1 MNDSVAVPE
10 AVEES
15 EEALLVE
22 APPIEEVKV
31 VIIDDELFGL
41 NSIHLQ
47 QIVHDFHNPIG
58 EVTSPQFGELWRLT
72 EELGGLP
79 DVHEYDEEAQRKY
92 LLSDNFITSVVL
104 HEQFSSKLED
114 PEVRAWINPF
124 LKHAERVDRLRSA
137 LKEAFA
143 GENFKLDFLP
153 SRPAQ
158 PSELLKFD
166 LIVFDLVLQG
176 STAPVDELII
186 YLKALG
192 EAQPDHLPSI
202 IVMSSREEL
211 IQERSRFSTE
221 SDISAAG
228 LMLLPKWEVFKENFG
243 ANGIKLSYQQL
254 RRQRDVAQHMRVFM
268 SAWSRA
274 LAEAQERAK
283 VTLWNLDAAAMQEIH
298 LSASLDSDPY
308 DGHLSEFMAK
318 EYLWHV
324 EGAREVSDSIANLD
338 SCFKEQLKVG
348 GRFPTIA
355 TRFMA
360 PFVNPAVGR
369 DLVSHFTWSGFSLN
383 REILLKSNEEILADF
398 SQAMPFGAVLAPEVI
413 DDNSE
418 FLVHITQQCDI
429 LSVVRSSEQGFTAKF
444 AVAKPEEVADNR
456 IPVHQN
462 DDIVA
467 RGLTFNGKEYD
478 LKIVNGNILA
488 LPVIMLIDYLRVN
501 NFNIVGRLRHE
512 IAMQFLVATANHMT
526 RPASIKTTRSQ
537 VHTVNIYLYGESLPD
552 GELLPYTNNDGEIVA
567 FGMTKKNG
575 SYYFSDESSMRIALW
590 VKARVDPCYAKELD
604 LQKACDSLS
613 VGVTN
618 KACIA
623 GIVSLQF
630 EEVLTER
637 QRKDKFPAKNQNNKD
652 KVMLVAICT

>member
-1 MNDSVAVPE
+1 MNESVAVIGTVEGPE
-10 AVEES
+10 EE
-15 EEALLVE
+15 LQVQ
-22 APPIEEVKV
+22 APPIEEIKV
-31 VIIDDELFGL
+31 VVIDDELFGL

-47 QIVHDFHNPIG
+47 QIVHDFQNPIG
-58 EVTSPQFGELWRLT
+58 DVTSPQFGELWRLT

-79 DVHEYDEEAQRKY
+79 DVHEYEEEAQRKY
-92 LLSDNFITSVVL
+92 LLSDNFVTSVVL
-104 HEQFSSKLED
+104 HEQFESKLED
-114 PEVRAWINPF
+114 LDVKAWINPF

-137 LKEAFA
+137 IKEAFA
-143 GENFKLDFLP
+143 GEGFKLEFFSTRPTMP
-153 SRPAQ
+153 SD
-158 PSELLKFD
+158 LLAYD

-176 STAPVDELII
+176 STAPVDQLIT

-192 EAQPDHLPSI
+192 EAQVGHLPSI

-211 IQERSRFSTE
+211 IKERSRFSTE

-243 ANGIKLSYQQL
+243 ANGIKLSFQQL

-274 LAEAQERAK
+274 LDEAQKQAR

-298 LSASLDSDPY
+298 LSASTDSDPY

-324 EGAREVSDSIANLD
+324 EGAREVSDSIASLD
-338 SCFKEQLKVG
+338 SCFNEQLKVG
-348 GRFPTIA
+348 GKFPTIA

-360 PFVNPAVGR
+360 PFVNPVVGR

-383 REILLKSNEEILADF
+383 RNILKKGNDEIIADF

-413 DDNSE
+413 DENSE
-418 FLVHITQQCDI
+418 FLIHITQQCDI

-444 AVAKPEEVADNR
+444 AVARAEEVADSL
-456 IPVHQN
+456 IPTHQN
-462 DDIVA
+462 DEIVA
-467 RGLTFNGKEYD
+467 RGLRVNKKEYD
-478 LKIVNGNILA
+478 LKIVTGNTLA
-488 LPVIMLIDYLRVN
+488 LPVNMLIDYLRSQ

-512 IAMQFLVATANHMT
+512 IATQFLVATANHMT

-537 VHTVNIYLYGESLPD
+537 VHTVNLYLYGESLPG
-552 GELLPYTNNDGEIVA
+552 GELLPYTDNDGGLVV
-567 FGMTKKNG
+567 FGITKKDG

-590 VKARVDPCYAKELD
+590 VKAKIDPCYAKKID

-623 GIVSLQF
+623 GNVSLQF
-630 EEVLTER
+630 ETVLTER
-637 QRKDKFPAKNQNNKD
+637 QRKDKFPVKNQNAKD
-652 KVMLVAICT
+652 KVMLVAICN

>member
-1 MNDSVAVPE
+1 MSETVALSGSIEGAEGVLAAE
-10 AVEES
+10 VS
-15 EEALLVE
+15 
-22 APPIEEVKV
+22 APTITKV
-31 VIIDDELFGL
+31 VVIDDELFGL

-47 QIVHDFHNPIG
+47 QFVHDFHGPIG
-58 EVTSPQFGELWRLT
+58 EATSPQFGELWRLT

-79 DVHEYDEEAQRKY
+79 DVQNYNEEDQRKY
-92 LLSDNFITSVVL
+92 LLSDNFVTSVVL
-104 HEQFSSKLED
+104 HDQFSNKLED
-114 PEVRAWINPF
+114 PDVRLWLSPF
-124 LKHAERVDRLRSA
+124 LKHAEKVDRLRSA
-137 LKEAFA
+137 LKEAFS
-143 GENFKLDFLP
+143 GEGFKLDFLS

-158 PSELLKFD
+158 PSQLLQYD

-176 STAPVDELII
+176 STEPVDELVS

-192 EAQPDHLPSI
+192 ESQREHLPSI

-243 ANGIKLSYQQL
+243 ANGIRLSYQQL
-254 RRQRDVAQHMRVFM
+254 SRQRDVAQHMRVFM
-268 SAWSRA
+268 SAWSNA
-274 LAEAQERAK
+274 LAEAQRRAR

-324 EGAREVSDSIANLD
+324 EGAREVSDAISKLD

-348 GRFPTIA
+348 GKFPTIA

-369 DLVSHFTWSGFSLN
+369 DLVSHFTWSGFALD
-383 REILLKSNEEILADF
+383 RDLLLSDNDTVLANF
-398 SQAMPFGAVLAPEVI
+398 SQAMPFGAVLAPEVM
-413 DDNSE
+413 DENSE

-444 AVAKPEEVADNR
+444 AVAKPEEVSDDR
-456 IPVHQN
+456 IPVHKN
-462 DDIVA
+462 DEIVA
-467 RGLTFNGKEYD
+467 RGLTLNGREYD
-478 LKIVNGNILA
+478 LKNVNGSILA
-488 LPVIMLIDYLRVN
+488 LPANMLIDYLRDKK
-501 NFNIVGRLRHE
+501 FNVVGRLRHE

-526 RPASIKTTRSQ
+526 RPALIKTTRPQ
-537 VHTVNIYLYGESLPD
+537 VHAVNVYLYGESLPG
-552 GELLPYTNNDGEIVA
+552 GELLPYTSAEGELLVVGI
-567 FGMTKKNG
+567 TKHNG
-575 SYYFSDESSMRIALW
+575 AYYFSDESSMRIALW
-590 VKARVDPCYAKELD
+590 IKAKVDPHYPKELD

-613 VGVTN
+613 IGVAN
-618 KACIA
+618 KACVA

-630 EEVLTER
+630 EDALDER
-637 QRKDKFPAKNQNNKD
+637 QRKDKFPSKDHKAKD
-652 KVMLVAICT
+652 KIMLVAICI

>member
-1 MNDSVAVPE
+1 MNDTVAAPE
-10 AVEES
+10 PVEGAEEVLVTEES
-15 EEALLVE
+15 PVE
-22 APPIEEVKV
+22 LTKV
-31 VIIDDELFGL
+31 VVIDDELFGL

-47 QIVHDFHNPIG
+47 QFIHDFHSPIG
-58 EVTSPQFGELWRLT
+58 DATSPQFGELWRLT

-79 DVHEYDEEAQRKY
+79 DVQDYDEEEQRKY
-92 LLSDNFITSVVL
+92 LLSDNFVTSVVL
-104 HEQFSSKLED
+104 HEQFLNKIED
-114 PEVRAWINPF
+114 PDVRTWLSPF
-124 LKHAERVDRLRSA
+124 LKHAEKVDRLRSA

-143 GENFKLDFLP
+143 GESFTLDFLP

-158 PSELLKFD
+158 PSQLLQYD

-176 STAPVDELII
+176 STAPVDELIS

-192 EAQPDHLPSI
+192 ESQPDHLPSI

-254 RRQRDVAQHMRVFM
+254 SRQRDVAQYMRVFM
-268 SAWSRA
+268 SAWSNA
-274 LAEAQERAK
+274 LVEAQKRAR

-324 EGAREVSDSIANLD
+324 EGAREVSDSISKLD
-338 SCFKEQLKVG
+338 SCFKDQLKTG
-348 GRFPTIA
+348 GKFPTIA

-369 DLVSHFTWSGFSLN
+369 DLVSHFTWSGFAMDRN
-383 REILLKSNEEILADF
+383 ILSNDKEVILANF
-398 SQAMPFGAVLAPEVI
+398 GQAMPFGAVLAPDVVDE
-413 DDNSE
+413 NSE

-429 LSVVRSSEQGFTAKF
+429 LNVVRSSEQGFTAKF
-444 AVAKPEEVADNR
+444 AIAKPEEVTDNR
-456 IPVHQN
+456 IPVHKN
-462 DDIVA
+462 DEIVA
-467 RGLTFNGKEYD
+467 RGLTLNGKEYD
-478 LKIVNGNILA
+478 LKNVNGSILA
-488 LPVIMLIDYLRVN
+488 LPVNMLIDYLRAKE
-501 NFNIVGRLRHE
+501 FNVVGRLRHE

-526 RPASIKTTRSQ
+526 RPALIKTTRPQ
-537 VHTVNIYLYGESLPD
+537 VHAVNVYLYGESLPD
-552 GELLPYTNNDGEIVA
+552 GELLPYTNTEGELLVV
-567 FGMTKKNG
+567 GMTKHNG
-575 SYYFSDESSMRIALW
+575 MYYFSDESSMRIALW
-590 VKARVDPCYAKELD
+590 AKAKVDPCYPKELD

-613 VGVTN
+613 IGVAN
-618 KACIA
+618 KACVA
-623 GIVSLQF
+623 GNVSLQF
-630 EEVLTER
+630 EDAMDER
-637 QRKDKFPAKNQNNKD
+637 QRKDKFPSKSHKTKD
-652 KVMLVAICT
+652 KVMLVAICI